1 MQLVYNP
8 ALALACE
15 KFFPNF
21 PFVPKVQLVTP
32 SILQP
37 ALLKG
42 ADVLWCIESGAE
54 LFASMGG
61 GVVKCANDKLRS
73 MGLAKTGIHFVVS
86 YHLIIWSIN
95 ILHISYFI
103 FRYSHSYMDV
113 CNVVFFLKKN
123 YQHYVWG
130 TNFNW
135 HELQVPSDWLPSSQ
149 FLGWWLGW
157 LGDHG
162 IILTNFVVFFL
173 SFSSGKMRGSQLRK
187 QLIYTVSIHICRM
200 LNGMQNECPIF
211 FSKGGIIS
219 EIPHVLWIASLRQRE
234 RDQYSD
240 YLRLEM
246 VACWHWLQ
254 GWWTDGNHHVLLIWQ
269 SNLCSIE
276 SSRTVNSQGVGS
288 CCPLQLPLTQ
298 TIYTKSRF
306 LERFCWLRPPSLKS
320 YKVLAQTC
328 RRRWRR
334 EIVGMKHWFISS
346 RFRWIWNSY
355 ENFHQDGKNI

>member
-1 MQLVYNP
+1 M
-8 ALALACE
+8 
-15 KFFPNF
+15 
-21 PFVPKVQLVTP
+21 
-32 SILQP
+32 
-37 ALLKG
+37 
-42 ADVLWCIESGAE
+42 
-54 LFASMGG
+54 
-61 GVVKCANDKLRS
+61 
-73 MGLAKTGIHFVVS
+73 H
-86 YHLIIWSIN
+86 
-95 ILHISYFI
+95 
-103 FRYSHSYMDV
+103 V
-113 CNVVFFLKKN
+113 CNVVFFFFYKKN

-162 IILTNFVVFFL
+162 IILTNFVVFFCL
-173 SFSSGKMRGSQLRK
+173 SVVAKWGDHNWENNWYILFLY
-187 QLIYTVSIHICRM
+187 IYAGCLMACKTNV
-200 LNGMQNECPIF
+200 LF
-211 FSKGGIIS
+211 FFRRGGIIS

-246 VACWHWLQ
+246 VACWHWFQ
-254 GWWTDGNHHVLLIWQ
+254 GWWTGGNHHVPLIWQ

-276 SSRTVNSQGVGS
+276 SSRTVNSPGVGS
-288 CCPLQLPLTQ
+288 CCPFQLPLTQ
-298 TIYTKSRF
+298 TIDTRSHF

-346 RFRWIWNSY
+346 RFRWIWNSL
-355 ENFHQDGKNI
+355 ENFHQDGKNMYIYIYTIYSVYILRIPYIYIYVL